1 MFGALLFKLCISGDH
16 YFRSGLGTMRQK
28 QDGTNHQNT
37 VCFQPWWRGIGHDP
51 ISADFVGET
60 TASLSPS
67 KNSND
72 SLGSKT
78 RKLQVEDG
86 LDEGNDVNKKIE
98 ITLVS
103 QTDGKCD
110 QEQQN
115 AASSKP
121 EAMGQYL
128 TPPTQLELL
137 GHSIACASYQVS
149 NPYYGGVMPAHGSQ
163 ALGHSHCFGVHPTRM
178 ALPLEMAEE
187 PVYVNAKQY
196 HGILRRRQSR
206 AKAELERKLIK
217 FRKPY
222 LHESR
227 HLHAMRRARG
237 SGGRFLNTKK
247 SCGSDAN
254 TAPERG
260 AIGAVSSYTFNPLHS
275 EQSSNLSGNMHSS
288 YDHMKVTGIHVPE
301 THQQPTYSN
310 ANGNSCYPH
319 HQGFQFS
326 AYHSL
331 SGDRTEVVDCSGKQH
346 ERLMVNGAHRAL
358 IIK

>member
-1 MFGALLFKLCISGDH
+1 
-16 YFRSGLGTMRQK
+16 MRQK

-137 GHSIACASYQVS
+137 GHSIQACASYQVS

>member
-1 MFGALLFKLCISGDH
+1 
-16 YFRSGLGTMRQK
+16 MRQK

-51 ISADFVGET
+51 ISADFLGET

-137 GHSIACASYQVS
+137 GHSIQACASYQVS

-163 ALGHSHCFGVHPTRM
+163 AL
-178 ALPLEMAEE
+178 
-187 PVYVNAKQY
+187 
-196 HGILRRRQSR
+196 
-206 AKAELERKLIK
+206 
-217 FRKPY
+217 PY

>member
-1 MFGALLFKLCISGDH
+1 
-16 YFRSGLGTMRQK
+16 MRQK

-51 ISADFVGET
+51 ISADFLGET

-163 ALGHSHCFGVHPTRM
+163 AL
-178 ALPLEMAEE
+178 
-187 PVYVNAKQY
+187 
-196 HGILRRRQSR
+196 
-206 AKAELERKLIK
+206 
-217 FRKPY
+217 PY

>member
-1 MFGALLFKLCISGDH
+1 MKWGGLSKPGMKILNWCGHMSSLGFCWLFGPESSLYFQECEW
-16 YFRSGLGTMRQK
+16 YFR
-28 QDGTNHQNT
+28 
-37 VCFQPWWRGIGHDP
+37 
-51 ISADFVGET
+51 
-60 TASLSPS
+60 
-67 KNSND
+67 
-72 SLGSKT
+72 
-78 RKLQVEDG
+78 
-86 LDEGNDVNKKIE
+86 
-98 ITLVS
+98 
-103 QTDGKCD
+103 
-110 QEQQN
+110 
-115 AASSKP
+115 
-121 EAMGQYL
+121 
-128 TPPTQLELL
+128 LL
-137 GHSIACASYQVS
+137 GVLLH
-149 NPYYGGVMPAHGSQ
+149 
-163 ALGHSHCFGVHPTRM
+163 AL
-178 ALPLEMAEE
+178 
-187 PVYVNAKQY
+187 Q
-196 HGILRRRQSR
+196 
-206 AKAELERKLIK
+206 
-217 FRKPY
+217 PY

-358 IIK
+358 IIKWTFYITSRYCSLSGMCSFTKKHQSTRQGCS